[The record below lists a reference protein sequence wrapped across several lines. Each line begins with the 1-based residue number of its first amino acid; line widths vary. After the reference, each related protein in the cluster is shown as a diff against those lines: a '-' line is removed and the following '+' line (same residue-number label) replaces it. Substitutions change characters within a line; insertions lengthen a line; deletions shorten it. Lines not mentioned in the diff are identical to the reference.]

1 MAYRFV
7 EPDRSLSHALRRIVA
22 EELDAALAHPDSV
35 DAAGMIHDVRKR
47 VKKIR
52 ALLRLV
58 KAGFPMG
65 SAVNA
70 LLRDAAQGIGGLR
83 DAEVMLATHDSL
95 FGPDAAP
102 ELRAHWQ
109 VRLAAAQACPDQ
121 SERLSAFRATLAK
134 VRDGLDRWQV
144 KGKADRVL
152 IQGLARTRMRG
163 QLALVHAVKDPEAEA
178 VHDLRKRV
186 KDLWYQ
192 ARLMQ
197 SFWPS
202 LMDAQIAEADAL
214 GEALGTHHDLSVY
227 RGHVAEMAPT
237 LAFGLADAA
246 DHRACEA
253 QAAILRTA
261 LPAAQRLFAGGP
273 TEVATLWVD
282 WWALWRDQA
291 ASNSPASPLS
301 INAMDSGTP

>member
-7 EPDRSLSHALRRIVA
+7 EPDRSLTHALRRIVA
-22 EELDAALAHPDSV
+22 EELDAALAHPDNV

-70 LLRDAAQGIGGLR
+70 LLRDAAQGISGLR
-83 DAEVMLATHDSL
+83 DAEVMLATHDRL
-95 FGPDAAP
+95 FGPGAVSD
-102 ELRAHWQ
+102 LRAHWQ
-109 VRLAAAQACPDQ
+109 VRLAAAQAAPDQ
-121 SERLSAFRATLAK
+121 SERLRAFRATLAE
-134 VRDGLDRWQV
+134 VRGGLDRWHV
-144 KGKADRVL
+144 KGKAGRVL
-152 IQGLARTRMRG
+152 IQGLARTRLRG
-163 QLALVHAVKDPEAEA
+163 QLALRHAVKDPEAEA

-192 ARLMQ
+192 ARLLEPV
-197 SFWPS
+197 WPS
-202 LMDAQIAEADAL
+202 LMAAQIAEADVL
-214 GEALGTHHDLSVY
+214 GEALGAHHDLSVY
-227 RGHVAEMAPT
+227 RAHVAEMAPT
-237 LAFGLADAA
+237 LALGLADDA
-246 DHRACEA
+246 DLRAREA
-253 QAAILRTA
+253 QDAILRTA
-261 LPAAQRLFAGGP
+261 VPAAQRLFAGDP
-273 TEVATLWVD
+273 AEVATLWVD

-301 INAMDSGTP
+301 INAIDSGTP